1 MRVEPEA
8 NPFSGILK
16 LLNSPRGNQKGT
28 FLTFQDLF
36 PDSIEYNF
44 IR

>member
-1 MRVEPEA
+1 LRVEPEA

-16 LLNSPRGNQKGT
+16 LFKVFSYQKGT
-28 FLTFQDLF
+28 FLTCQDLF

-44 IR
+44 IRY